1 MGDVVKPHRME
12 PGVAE
17 QDFQHALRGR
27 VALEDDADVVPDST
41 KHLSPLPWKSPL
53 PDQ

>member
-1 MGDVVKPHRME
+1 MGDVVKPHRVE

-27 VALEDDADVVPDST
+27 IALEDDANVFPDPT
-41 KHLSPLPWKSPL
+41 KHLSSLPWIFPL